1 MDTIQKKKKEDLMDE
16 ELNPVEATFY
26 KRKKLKP

>member
-1 MDTIQKKKKEDLMDE
+1 MDTIQKKKEDLMDE
-16 ELNPVEATFY
+16 ELNPMEATFY

>member
-1 MDTIQKKKKEDLMDE
+1 MDTIQKKTEDLMDE
-16 ELNPVEATFY
+16 ELNPMEATFY